1 MPYLIFYRSAFCYD
15 AETVKVLAPPPSPKQ
30 TKREKR
36 SPIIHLLTKKL
47 LFSIKLLSTDYLF

>member
-30 TKREKR
+30 TKREKW
-36 SPIIHLLTKKL
+36 SPIIHQLTKNV

>member
-30 TKREKR
+30 TKREKW
-36 SPIIHLLTKKL
+36 SPILHLLTKKM